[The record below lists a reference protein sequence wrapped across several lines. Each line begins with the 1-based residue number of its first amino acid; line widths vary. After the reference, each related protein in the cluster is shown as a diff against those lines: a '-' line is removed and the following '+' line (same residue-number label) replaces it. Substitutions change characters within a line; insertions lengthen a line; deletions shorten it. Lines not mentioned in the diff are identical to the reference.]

1 MNENKAHWENVYET
15 KGPEQVSWTQALP
28 QTSLDFIHSFNLPK
42 TAAII
47 DIGGGDSNLAD
58 HLLNEGFVNITVL
71 DISAAAIEKAK
82 ARLGDKAEKVKWIVS
97 DINDFNPATTYD
109 VWHDR
114 AAFHFLTNTEQIA
127 NYVSLVSKVVTGY
140 LVMATFSEN
149 GPKKCSGLDI
159 TQYNEEGLEATFTNG
174 FKKIKCLTHDH
185 TTPFNTVQNFT
196 FCSFEKSK

>member
-1 MNENKAHWENVYET
+1 MSQNKAHWENVYQT
-15 KGPEQVSWTQALP
+15 KGPEQVSWTQAVP

-47 DIGGGDSNLAD
+47 DIGGGDSNLVD
-58 HLLNEGFVNITVL
+58 HLLTEGFENITVL

-82 ARLGDKAEKVKWIVS
+82 ARLGNKAEKVTWIVS

-127 NYVSLVSKVVTGY
+127 NYVALVTKAVTGY

-174 FKKIKCLTHDH
+174 FKKAKCLAQDH
-185 TTPFNTVQNFT
+185 TTPFNTVQNFI